1 MAGAFGCSHEHIDV
15 SGGDN
20 LLVTD
25 VKTVGKSDGVAGRQ
39 VGADGLIINI
49 GSALVVDQDHNDIS
63 LLSGFGN
70 RVNFKTVLDGFL
82 PGFAVTQAND
92 YIAAAVAQVLGMGMA
107 LRTIAND
114 SDLLPLEVFQVAV
127 LFIVHFCLHVIAACH
142 N

>member
-1 MAGAFGCSHEHIDV
+1 M
-15 SGGDN
+15 
-20 LLVTD
+20 
-25 VKTVGKSDGVAGRQ
+25 GKSDGVAGRQ

-70 RVNFKTVLDGFL
+70 RINFKTVLDGFL

-127 LFIVHFCLHVIAACH
+127 LLIVHFCLHVIAACH